1 MENTTTVTQTKA
13 QKIISVVATV
23 LVTVYIACALIFS
36 ISVFT
41 SMKTGH
47 PRVFG
52 HTLLYIETDS
62 MEGKKEDS
70 LFVDDLVVC
79 KEVDTDDLKVG
90 DIIAFDALMVER
102 DANGNVVGEPFTII
116 KIHRIVEDCGSHF
129 ITRGDNS
136 PDENK
141 DGLPDNDDPVKKTD
155 VLGKYTGTRIAK
167 VGAVTR
173 WLSSQTGILCVFV
186 IPMALFFVYAL
197 YRFIRAMLEYKM
209 AKAPAGSLSEAQ
221 KQAAIEEYLK
231 KQAQEQANS
240 EAPAEDKDEN
250 K

>member
-13 QKIISVVATV
+13 QKILSIVATV
-23 LVTVYIACALIFS
+23 LVTVYIVCALIFS

-90 DIIAFDALMVER
+90 DIIAFDALMVES
-102 DANGNVVGEPFTII
+102 DENGNPVGEPFTII
-116 KIHRIVEDCGSHF
+116 KIHRIVEDRGSNF

-136 PDENK
+136 PDENN
-141 DGLPDNDDPVKKTD
+141 DGVPDDDAPVKKED
-155 VLGKYTGTRIAK
+155 VLGVYTGTRIAK

-173 WLSSQTGILCVFV
+173 WFSSQTGILCIFV

-197 YRFIRAMLEYKM
+197 YRFIKAMLEYRM
-209 AKAPAGSLSEAQ
+209 SKAPAGGLSDAQ
-221 KQAAIEEYLK
+221 KQAAIEEYLA
-231 KQAQEQANS
+231 KQKEYAP
-240 EAPAEDKDEN
+240 PAEDKDEN
-250 K
+250 N